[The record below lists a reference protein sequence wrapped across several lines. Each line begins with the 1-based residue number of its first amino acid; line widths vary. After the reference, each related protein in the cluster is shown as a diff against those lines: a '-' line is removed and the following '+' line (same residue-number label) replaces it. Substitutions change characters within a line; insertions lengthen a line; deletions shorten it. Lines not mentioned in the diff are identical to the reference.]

1 MALVMSSA
9 PFGHQ
14 SYSVGQIMR
23 QVIYALIPAVSLCVW
38 FFGLGIVVQILLG
51 VATALITETLM
62 LYLRER
68 PIKIFINDFSAIL
81 TAILL
86 AVAIPPYSPWWM
98 IVLGVSFSL
107 VFAKHLYGGL
117 GFNPFN
123 PAMIGYAVLL
133 ISFPREMTN
142 WTMFEID
149 KLFDVIFFGFGH
161 NDAHSGATALDAVKT
176 YLKQN
181 LSLVELFKQPMWGL
195 LSLKQ
200 WEWVSLAYLIGGIYL
215 IYKKIITWHTPL
227 AILSSLFVMAMFFNL
242 WQPQLYPSGLFHLFS
257 GATMLG
263 AFFIA
268 TDPVTSATSNR
279 GKLVYGA
286 GIGLIIYIIRT
297 WGNYPDG
304 MAFGV
309 LLMNLA
315 ASTIDYYTK
324 PPFFGEAT
332 YKKELKK

>member
-1 MALVMSSA
+1 MALVMSAA

-38 FFGLGIVVQILLG
+38 FFGWGIAIQIFLG
-51 VATALITETLM
+51 VTTALIIETLM

-68 PIKIFINDFSAIL
+68 PIKIFLNDFSAIL

-86 AVAIPPYSPWWM
+86 AVAIPPYSPWWI

-142 WTMFEID
+142 WSMID
-149 KLFDVIFFGFGH
+149 IEKMVDVIFLGVG
-161 NDAHSGATALDAVKT
+161 NIDAHSGATALDTVKT
-176 YLKQN
+176 HLKQHLN
-181 LSLVELFKQPMWGL
+181 LIELFNQPMWGL
-195 LSLKQ
+195 FSVKE
-200 WEWVSLAYLIGGIYL
+200 WEWISLSYLLGGVYL
-215 IYKKIITWHTPL
+215 IYKKIITWHIPL
-227 AILSSLFVMAMFFNL
+227 AVLIGLTMIASLFHF
-242 WQPQLYPSGLFHLFS
+242 WQPTLYPTALFHWFS

-268 TDPVTSATSNR
+268 TDPVTAATSNR
-279 GKLVYGA
+279 GKLVYGI
-286 GIGLIIYIIRT
+286 GIGVIIYVIRT

-304 MAFGV
+304 MAFAV
-309 LLMNLA
+309 LLMNLTA
-315 ASTIDYYTK
+315 PTIDYYTK
-324 PPFFGEAT
+324 PRFFGEEN
-332 YKKELKK
+332 YRKRDLK

>member
-1 MALVMSSA
+1 MALVMSTA

-14 SYSVGQIMR
+14 SYSVGQLMR
-23 QVIYALIPAVSLCVW
+23 HVIYALIPAVSLCVW
-38 FFGLGIVVQILLG
+38 FFGLGILVQILLG
-51 VATALITETLM
+51 IITALVIETFM
-62 LYLRER
+62 LYLRDR
-68 PIKIFINDFSAIL
+68 PIKIFLSDFSAIL

-142 WTMFEID
+142 WSMFDID
-149 KLFDVIFFGFGH
+149 KLVDVIFLGIGN
-161 NDAHSGATALDAVKT
+161 NDAYTGATALETVKT
-176 YLKQN
+176 HLKQN
-181 LSLVELFKQPMWGL
+181 LSLTDLFNQPMWGW
-195 LSLKQ
+195 LSLKK
-200 WEWVSLAYLIGGIYL
+200 WEWVGVAYVIGGVYL
-215 IYKKIITWHTPL
+215 IYKKIITWHIPVSVLT
-227 AILSSLFVMAMFFNL
+227 SLFVIATIFHF
-242 WQPQLYPSGLFHLFS
+242 WQPQLYPSALFHWFS

-268 TDPVTSATSNR
+268 TDPVTAATSKR

-286 GIGLIIYIIRT
+286 GIGIIIYVIRT

-304 MAFGV
+304 MAFAV

-315 ASTIDYYTK
+315 APTIDYYTK
-324 PPFFGEAT
+324 PPYFGEQT
-332 YKKELKK
+332 YQRRLKK